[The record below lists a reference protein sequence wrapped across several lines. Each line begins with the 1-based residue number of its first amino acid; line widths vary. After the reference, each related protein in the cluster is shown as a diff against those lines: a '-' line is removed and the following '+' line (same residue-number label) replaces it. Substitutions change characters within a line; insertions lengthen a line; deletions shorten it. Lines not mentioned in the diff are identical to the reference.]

1 MPCGKWSW
9 QIKKSS
15 GVWTN
20 RSDKNS
26 KKSPPDAG
34 KIKPRQGDSHFK
46 NTNAYDNGVG
56 GKKEGEPAA
65 RFEFTYSPLENIE
78 EAEKLPDKRQKK
90 GKIAKSFRQS
100 SQRKNGQADRTQGM
114 KMENR
119 LPQIFVSIPYS

>member
-1 MPCGKWSW
+1 M
-9 QIKKSS
+9 
-15 GVWTN
+15 WTN

-46 NTNAYDNGVG
+46 NTNTYDNGVG

-65 RFEFTYSPLENIE
+65 HFEFTYSPLENIE

-100 SQRKNGQADRTQGM
+100 SQRILLFKRQKNRQKRIEGLFTGWSGHLGTM
-114 KMENR
+114 
-119 LPQIFVSIPYS
+119 